1 MAILAHGTIGLSLL
15 WDKVLL
21 KRPATQNLI
30 SYIFWMGAMSLFGV
44 ILAFFGFHWPPLW
57 VAAIAFGSGALQL
70 VGIYFYYLALK
81 RGEASEALAVM
92 GGFAPVATAM
102 IAWPLL
108 GTPLGNHSVVGFAL
122 MVLGGFAM
130 FAAEKLDFPKLIG
143 PVLWASGTYGL
154 VDVTQKIAFN
164 HSNFVTAYVFFTL
177 GTFAASLFL
186 LIRPTWR
193 RQIFENT
200 GESKKPEEQGHSSRF
215 WYFVNRFFNG
225 VGSFLMYYA
234 ISLTSP
240 AVVDAIT
247 SVRYVVIFL
256 GAYLITNW
264 RPNWLREDFHGWV
277 LAGKAAATLLV
288 GAGLVLEGLHG
299 GETGA
304 GSTAYHRGRCRIRTH
319 AHSLGNRTAAGGWPH
334 QVPGNQRRS
343 AVYSRDAVSGP
354 GGGDFGQQSAVFDS
368 GGDDGNSAR
377 LGAGEPLVFGRA
389 GPGFPGA

>member
-1 MAILAHGTIGLSLL
+1 MHLLKNGILMAIVSHGVIGLSLL

-30 SYIFWMGAMSLFGV
+30 SYIFWMGAMSVFGL
-44 ILAFFGFHWPPLW
+44 ILAFFGFRWPPLW
-57 VAAIAFGSGALQL
+57 VAALAFGSGALQL
-70 VGIYFYYLALK
+70 AGIYFYYLALK

-92 GGFAPVATAM
+92 GGFAPVATAI

-154 VDVTQKIAFN
+154 VDVSQKIAFN

-177 GTFAASLFL
+177 GTFTASLFL
-186 LIRPTWR
+186 LIRPSWR
-193 RQIFENT
+193 QQIFANM
-200 GESKKPEEQGHSSRF
+200 GESKKPQERGHSSRF

-225 VGSFLMYYA
+225 LGSFLMYYA

-247 SVRYVVIFL
+247 AVRYVVIFL
-256 GAYLITNW
+256 GAYVITNW

-277 LAGKAAATLLV
+277 LAGKAVATLLV

-299 GETGA
+299 G
-304 GSTAYHRGRCRIRTH
+304 GSSQRSAFSLKLGQR
-319 AHSLGNRTAAGGWPH
+319 AHSLGNRTAAGGRAYP
-334 QVPGNQRRS
+334 VSGNQGRS
-343 AVYSRDAVSGP
+343 AVYSGDAAGWAGGRD
-354 GGGDFGQQSAVFDS
+354 FRQ
-368 GGDDGNSAR
+368 
-377 LGAGEPLVFGRA
+377 
-389 GPGFPGA
+389 